1 MDTHQLYR
9 HLFVVLLIVI
19 FVVVGV
25 EGVQESRRRRLASV
39 LVLGAATTPGCH
51 QCAAH
56 RRTCI
61 VSVVLCSW
69 VSSRDMWFESVII
82 AKKDEVEND
91 KEISHSRRR
100 PKVVRID
107 HCARH
112 FDPERSPNSEEI
124 RVGIGNVLRQYLE
137 TERRANI
144 FSI

>member
-1 MDTHQLYR
+1 MHCVGR
-9 HLFVVLLIVI
+9 VVLVSEQSRHVI
-19 FVVVGV
+19 
-25 EGVQESRRRRLASV
+25 R
-39 LVLGAATTPGCH
+39 
-51 QCAAH
+51 
-56 RRTCI
+56 
-61 VSVVLCSW
+61 
-69 VSSRDMWFESVII
+69 VII

-124 RVGIGNVLRQYLE
+124 RVGIGNILRQYLE

-144 FSI
+144 LSI